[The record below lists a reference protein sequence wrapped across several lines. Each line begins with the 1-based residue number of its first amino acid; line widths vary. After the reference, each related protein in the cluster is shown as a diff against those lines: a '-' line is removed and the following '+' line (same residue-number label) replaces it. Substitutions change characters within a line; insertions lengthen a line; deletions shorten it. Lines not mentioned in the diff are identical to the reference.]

1 MRILVSGSYTEP
13 RLAVSGMLQSHAGFW
28 KSCCSLLTNQKT
40 PMLARHIFFCPS
52 CISFLGLAEET
63 EVFEQPE
70 VALQPALPPAVPVS
84 RAEDL
89 FVRAKVKGL
98 RRIVATR

>member
-1 MRILVSGSYTEP
+1 M
-13 RLAVSGMLQSHAGFW
+13 
-28 KSCCSLLTNQKT
+28 
-40 PMLARHIFFCPS
+40 
-52 CISFLGLAEET
+52 
-63 EVFEQPE
+63 FEQPE